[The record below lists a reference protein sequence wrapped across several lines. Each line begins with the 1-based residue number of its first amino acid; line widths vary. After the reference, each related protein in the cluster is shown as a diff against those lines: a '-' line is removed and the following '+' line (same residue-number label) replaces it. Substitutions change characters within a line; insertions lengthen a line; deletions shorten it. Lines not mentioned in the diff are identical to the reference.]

1 MRLGN
6 KVHLSVECIP
16 YRSSRIDKRQDEGRG
31 GLGYKGTLGRKRRS
45 ALSGAEYRVAFV
57 CQIVI
62 FPKGSPDGRFSSP
75 GHIPGKTDARAEV
88 LVGGISENN
97 VECRRGICG
106 QIYNC
111 RIAAFPVEWNRRDL
125 VSQAKIQGKSRRE
138 SPVVLR
144 IHTHRVEAGF
154 AIFV

>member
-6 KVHLSVECIP
+6 KIHLCVERIP

-31 GLGYKGTLGRKRRS
+31 GLGHKRTLGRKWRS
-45 ALSGAEYRVAFV
+45 ALSGAEYRVALV

-62 FPKGSPDGRFSSP
+62 FPKGSPDGRFPSP
-75 GHIPGKTDARAEV
+75 RHVPGKTDARAEV

-97 VECRRGICG
+97 ARRWTYICG
-106 QIYNC
+106 QVYNC
-111 RIAAFPVEWNRRDL
+111 RVAAFSIEWNRRDL
-125 VSQAKIQGKSRRE
+125 VSQPKIQGKSRRE
-138 SPVVLR
+138 SPVILR

-154 AIFV
+154 AI